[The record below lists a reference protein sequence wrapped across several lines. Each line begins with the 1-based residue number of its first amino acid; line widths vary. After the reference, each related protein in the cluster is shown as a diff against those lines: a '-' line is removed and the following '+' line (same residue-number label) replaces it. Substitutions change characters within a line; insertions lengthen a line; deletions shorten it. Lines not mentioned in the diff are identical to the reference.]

1 MLKESLERL
10 DVAVERLEAALC
22 AHESEIEHKGQEM
35 NSALETERDTSR
47 KLAARLDNTI
57 ERVESLLLDDEEA

>member
-10 DVAVERLEAALC
+10 DQAVERLEAALC
-22 AHESEIEHKGQEM
+22 AHESQVEQKGQEM
-35 NSALETERDTSR
+35 DAALQTERDTSR

-57 ERVESLLLDDEEA
+57 ERVESLLLSEEE

>member
-22 AHESEIEHKGQEM
+22 AHEAQIEQKGQELS
-35 NSALETERDTSR
+35 SALQTERDASR

-57 ERVESLLLDDEEA
+57 ERVESLLLEEEE

>member
-10 DVAVERLEAALC
+10 DLAVERLESALC
-22 AHESEIEHKGQEM
+22 AHEAQIEKKGQEM
-35 NSALETERDTSR
+35 DSALQTERDTSR

-57 ERVESLLLDDEEA
+57 ERVESLLLEDEE